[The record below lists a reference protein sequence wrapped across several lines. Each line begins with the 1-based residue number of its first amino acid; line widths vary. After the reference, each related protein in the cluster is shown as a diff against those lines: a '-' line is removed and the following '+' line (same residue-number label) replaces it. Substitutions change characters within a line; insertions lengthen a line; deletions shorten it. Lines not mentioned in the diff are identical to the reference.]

1 MDKPAPTTEDQVETE
16 LSVRLLGSGG
26 PWVDA
31 HRFGPSTLIRFGDE
45 RLLFDTGRG
54 VGIRMVQAGEEPGDL
69 DTVFITHHHLDHIS
83 DLADVMI
90 TSWLRGRRRE
100 MTIYGPPGTKA
111 IVDALLNLVYAKDIE
126 WRSVGEPT
134 WGGWQPVRAVD
145 VEPGVVVANDRWT
158 VSCDYVVHGHKLG
171 FRKEFVKNWK
181 CLGYRFEDAG
191 GRAIVVSGDTI
202 DCGGIRRLAKDA
214 DVLVQCCFANRGECE
229 GNPHLDRVAEF
240 TLADTRQA
248 ATIAQ
253 ECNVRH
259 LVVTHIR
266 PKSRERMAEMR
277 REIRQVFRRKLTV
290 GRDMALVRL

>member
-1 MDKPAPTTEDQVETE
+1 MTTTRILQ
-16 LSVRLLGSGG
+16 
-26 PWVDA
+26 
-31 HRFGPSTLIRFGDE
+31 
-45 RLLFDTGRG
+45 
-54 VGIRMVQAGEEPGDL
+54 
-69 DTVFITHHHLDHIS
+69 IS
-83 DLADVMI
+83 DLHF
-90 TSWLRGRRRE
+90 
-100 MTIYGPPGTKA
+100 GPPFVPQVA
-111 IVDALLNLVYAKDIE
+111 EALLQTIPDLAPD
-126 WRSVGEPT
+126 
-134 WGGWQPVRAVD
+134 
-145 VEPGVVVANDRWT
+145 
-158 VSCDYVVHGHKLG
+158 
-171 FRKEFVKNWK
+171 
-181 CLGYRFEDAG
+181 
-191 GRAIVVSGDTI
+191 AIVVSGDTI